1 MFVKKISDCEEF
13 IANDGCQ
20 IRELMHPENDPVE
33 LPYSI
38 AIASVEV
45 GKQTYKHR
53 LKQTEVYYI
62 LDGQG
67 HMHVGDESQ
76 DVTAG
81 DGILIPAQAVQWIEN
96 TGDRPLKLAA
106 IVSPPWCEADDE
118 RLE

>member
-1 MFVKKISDCEEF
+1 VFVKKISDCEEF

-53 LKQTEVYYI
+53 LKQTEVYYV
-62 LDGQG
+62 LAGQG
-67 HMHVGDESQ
+67 CMHIDDETQLVSE
-76 DVTAG
+76 G
-81 DGILIPAQAVQWIEN
+81 DGILIPAKAVQWIEN
-96 TGDRPLKLAA
+96 TGDRPLRFVA
-106 IVSPPWCEADDE
+106 IVSPPWPEADDE